1 MYRESALEKNIM
13 KWIDRAE
20 ARFGHLA
27 IPGLIRA
34 IAVFMI
40 LVYMVI
46 KTNPHF
52 IEMIDLDPMRIEA
65 GEVWRLVTYVFIPQ
79 FGGPFPDW
87 FGVVMYVYF
96 IWWLGGGLEEAMG
109 SFKVNVFFF
118 LGMIG
123 TTIAAFFFGA
133 NFSSFMLYASL
144 FFAFARYYPEVEIY
158 LFFVLPVKVKWMA
171 WVGGFLLFAGFLLS
185 SWSFRMAALAAL
197 ANYFVFFGFDIA
209 RDARHRQ
216 EVSSRRRRYEASARD
231 GEGEAMHQ
239 CAVCGR
245 TELVAPDLDFRVS
258 ADGHEYCVEHLPKPA
273 APSVSDKADPSDK
286 PAE

>member
-1 MYRESALEKNIM
+1 M

-34 IAVFMI
+34 VAVFTI

-46 KTNPHF
+46 KTTPHF
-52 IEMIDLDPMRIEA
+52 IELIDLDPMRIEA
-65 GEVWRLVTYVFIPQ
+65 GEVWRLVTYVFIPRW
-79 FGGPFPDW
+79 GGLVPDW
-87 FGVVMYVYF
+87 LGAALYVYYL
-96 IWWLGGGLEEAMG
+96 WWLGGGLEEAMG

-133 NFSSFMLYASL
+133 NFSSFMLNASL
-144 FFAFARYYPEVEIY
+144 FFAFARYFGDMEIY
-158 LFFVLPVKVKWMA
+158 LFLVLPVKVKWMA
-171 WVGGFLLFAGFLLS
+171 WVSGFLLLAGFVLG
-185 SWSFRMAALAAL
+185 SWSYRMAVIAAL
-197 ANYFVFFGFDIA
+197 ANYLIFFGFEIA
-209 RDARHRQ
+209 HEAKHRQ
-216 EVSSRRRRYEASARD
+216 EVSTRRRRFEAATQD
-231 GEGEAMHQ
+231 GEGEAMHH

-273 APSVSDKADPSDK
+273 APSVSDKSDQ